1 MAHASETIEAA
12 LLAAVDQHLPRIAPG
27 ASPQVA
33 RRLVTHATI
42 SVLGKLLLVEV
53 QSSEGARRPLL
64 QMIDHLRLLVQATPP
79 TEQ

>member
-1 MAHASETIEAA
+1 
-12 LLAAVDQHLPRIAPG
+12 
-27 ASPQVA
+27 VA

-64 QMIDHLRLLVQATPP
+64 QIIDHLRLLVQATPP